1 MSVCDQSLRFQKDLD
16 GEEEEI
22 VDDEEAEEKDSVE
35 KILARSKLLTQKY
48 A

>member
-1 MSVCDQSLRFQKDLD
+1 MSVCDQSLRLQKDLD